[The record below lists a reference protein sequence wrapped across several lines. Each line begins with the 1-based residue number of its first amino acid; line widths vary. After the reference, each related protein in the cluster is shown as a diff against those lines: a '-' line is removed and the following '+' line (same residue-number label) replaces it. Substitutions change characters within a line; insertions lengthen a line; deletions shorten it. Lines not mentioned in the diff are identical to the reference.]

1 MHRASGITLIEL
13 LTALAV
19 IAVLAGL
26 AVPALDGLLL
36 NARRAAAM
44 EGLFRAAWLARTEA
58 LRLGRPVLLCGSAL
72 GDGCDGD
79 PRSWTAG
86 WVVVPADPPAEVL
99 RRGGGIARAGA
110 RLLSNRSAFR
120 FEAAERRSTN
130 GTLAWCDRR
139 GAAAAR
145 AIVISP
151 TGRPRHTHGS
161 GSLECSPP

>member
-1 MHRASGITLIEL
+1 MHRASAFTLIEL

-26 AVPALDGLLL
+26 AVPALDTLQL

-58 LRLGRPVLLCGSAL
+58 LRLGRPVVLCGSTR

-79 PRSWTAG
+79 PASWSAG
-86 WVVVPADPPAEVL
+86 WVVVPAEPPGEVL
-99 RRGGGIARAGA
+99 RRGSGIARAGA
-110 RLLSNRSAFR
+110 RLLSNRSTFR
-120 FEAAERRSTN
+120 FEAAQRRSTN

-139 GAAAAR
+139 GVAAAR

-151 TGRPRHTHGS
+151 TGRPRHSRGA
-161 GSLECSPP
+161 GSLDCAPP

>member
-26 AVPALDGLLL
+26 AVPALDALVL
-36 NARRAAAM
+36 NARRAATM
-44 EGLFRAAWLARTEA
+44 DDLLRAAWLARTEA
-58 LRLGRPVLLCGSAL
+58 LRLGRPVLLCGSTR

-79 PRSWTAG
+79 TASWTNG
-86 WVVVPADPPAEVL
+86 WVVVPADTPDEVL
-99 RRGGGIARAGA
+99 RQGGNAARVGA
-110 RLLSNRSAFR
+110 RLLSNRGAFR
-120 FEAAERRSTN
+120 FETADRRSTN

-151 TGRPRHTHGS
+151 TGRPRLERGA
-161 GSLECSPP
+161 GSLDCAAP